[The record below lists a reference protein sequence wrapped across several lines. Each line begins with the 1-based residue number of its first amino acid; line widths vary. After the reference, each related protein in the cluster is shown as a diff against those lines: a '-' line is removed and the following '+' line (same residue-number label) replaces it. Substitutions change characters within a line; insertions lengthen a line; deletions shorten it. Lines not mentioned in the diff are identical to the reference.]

1 MADQRRNA
9 GNIGDVIK
17 HALLPQ
23 LAIGFDSRQ
32 TTAWTY
38 CETHAGFYDY
48 PLSLLKDGDGW
59 KGERAWS
66 IGVVQQSRC
75 MNELGGYGAELARSL
90 DAGVYPGSIRVIE
103 SALPASRLDR
113 LVGWDIGAEQVASY
127 ASKSARI
134 VVQMGDGYNSVQSL
148 QVDPRLVFCDP
159 FWTEAGEAEK
169 AKALVSRENAAIVW
183 YPLSKNTLSFRGWAA
198 QQPYPSLE
206 IRYRCWTANK
216 NGWAGQDM
224 QGAGLLMKGLPDE
237 AVQEALSISKILK
250 SIFEGE
256 KHQGKQR
263 TEKDKSGVPPG
274 GRDLSLRITS
284 AW

>member
-32 TTAWTY
+32 AAAWTY

-48 PLSLLKDGDGW
+48 PLALLKDGECW

-66 IGVVQQSRC
+66 IGVVQQSPRIDK
-75 MNELGGYGAELARSL
+75 LGGYGTELARSL
-90 DAGVYPGSIRVIE
+90 ETGVYPGSMRVID
-103 SALPASRLDR
+103 SVLPASRLNG

-134 VVQMGDGYNSVQSL
+134 VVQLGDGYNSVSSL
-148 QVDPRLVFCDP
+148 QTEPRLVFCDP
-159 FWTEAGEAEK
+159 FWTEPEEAEK
-169 AKALVSRENAAIVW
+169 AKSLVNKEKAAIVW
-183 YPLSKNTLSFRGWAA
+183 YPLSGNTRSFRDWAA

-206 IRYRCWTANK
+206 IRYRCWVANK
-216 NGWAGQDM
+216 NGWACQDM
-224 QGAGLLMKGLPDE
+224 RGAGLLIKGLPDE
-237 AVQEALSISKILK
+237 AIQDALSISRALK
-250 SIFEGE
+250 SIFEGQE
-256 KHQGKQR
+256 HEGKQR
-263 TEKDKSGVPPG
+263 TGKARSTAAPGV
-274 GRDLSLRITS
+274 RDLSLRVTFS
-284 AW
+284 W